1 MNTNNSKKSVKSRG
15 ILAFAY
21 NTATT
26 NYETIAHQ
34 TLKIASHY
42 LDLPYTLITEDTVPC
57 NSDNVRYDIDLE
69 QFVQWRN
76 QGRYLAY
83 ELSPYDE
90 TLVIDVDYLVLDQ
103 NLLKIFE
110 QPWDY
115 LLQRTSHALTQSWPE
130 TMGPNSLPYIWA
142 TVFAFRKTPSAEKF
156 FKLVERIQK
165 NYSYYKL
172 LFNMQE
178 RNYRN
183 DYAFAVADV
192 ILNGYTLQTR
202 SIPGSMLAIDQS
214 IESIVL
220 DDNKLIVK
228 DKNKAYVL
236 PKTNV
241 HIMSKS
247 YLQSDNF
254 IQLTEQLLNE
264 PA

>member
-1 MNTNNSKKSVKSRG
+1 MSNSNKSVKSRG

-21 NTATT
+21 NTPTT
-26 NYETIAHQ
+26 NYEEIAHQ
-34 TLKIASHY
+34 TLTVASRR
-42 LDLPYTLITEDTVPC
+42 LDLPYTLITEATVPC
-57 NSDNVRYDIDLE
+57 AVDNTRYDIDLE

-83 ELSPYDE
+83 ELSPYNE
-90 TLVIDVDYLVLDQ
+90 TIVIDVDYLILDQ
-103 NLLKIFE
+103 NLLEIFK

-115 LLQRTSHALTQSWPE
+115 LLQRNSHALTQSWPT

-142 TVFAFRKTPSAEKF
+142 TVFAFRKTARAKQF
-156 FKLVERIQK
+156 FNLVERIQK
-165 NYSYYKL
+165 NYGYYRL

-183 DYAFAVADV
+183 DYAFAVADT
-192 ILNGYTLQTR
+192 ILNGYVIGTN

-214 IESIVL
+214 IDSIQIKNNQFV
-220 DDNKLIVK
+220 IK
-228 DKNKAYVL
+228 DSNRAYVV
-236 PKTNV
+236 PRTNL
-241 HIMSKS
+241 HIMSKA

-254 IQLTEQLLNE
+254 IQLAEQLVNE